1 MSILIFI
8 FAQRVN
14 IYVNNVI
21 MKTIFIFI
29 LLSAKFLFGQTN
41 SNQEEYLKEKGYVV
55 TPNTKVEIPSSPSTS
70 VYNYQNPNESG
81 LTKKT
86 NYVDDS
92 NRVKD
97 SLKSEALKLS
107 YADKKRIEKESVER
121 VLGGL
126 KEEKYNLT
134 EYENQETD
142 ASTQR
147 LSKENNV
154 LYLII
159 AILLIVIIFVI
170 FKFRKSNEKD

>member
-41 SNQEEYLKEKGYVV
+41 SNQEEYLKERGYVV
-55 TPNTKVEIPSSPSTS
+55 APNTKVEIPSSPSTS
-70 VYNYQNPNESG
+70 VYNYQNPNETG

-86 NYVDDS
+86 NHVDDS
-92 NRVKD
+92 TRIKD
-97 SLKSEALKLS
+97 SIKREALKLS
-107 YADKKRIEKESVER
+107 YADKKKIEKESVDR
-121 VLGGL
+121 ILGGL

-134 EYENQETD
+134 EYENENTD
-142 ASTQR
+142 TGSQK
-147 LSKENNV
+147 LSEENNV

-159 AILLIVIIFVI
+159 IILLIVLIFVV
-170 FKFRKSNEKD
+170 FKLRKSNEKD

>member
-1 MSILIFI
+1 M
-8 FAQRVN
+8 
-14 IYVNNVI
+14 
-21 MKTIFIFI
+21 
-29 LLSAKFLFGQTN
+29 
-41 SNQEEYLKEKGYVV
+41 
-55 TPNTKVEIPSSPSTS
+55 
-70 VYNYQNPNESG
+70 YNYQNSNESG

-86 NYVDDS
+86 KHVDDS
-92 NRVKD
+92 TRVKD

-107 YADKKRIEKESVER
+107 YADKKKIEKESVDR

-159 AILLIVIIFVI
+159 AILLIVIIFIV